1 MPPETLRA
9 LLEEGRRA
17 LMGQGIET
25 AALDARLLLQAA
37 CGVSHETIVAEAD
50 SAITSAQAESYRD
63 MIARRAAHMPVSRIV
78 GTREFY
84 GRRFVVTP
92 AVLDPRPD
100 TETLIEAVVELLREE
115 RPFRFIDLGTGS
127 GAIAVMLL
135 CELPQARGVA
145 TDISADALAVARANA
160 ERHGVADR
168 LSLAQSSWFQGL
180 SGQFD
185 LIVSNPPYIAL
196 GDIDR
201 LEPEVRVHDPRL
213 ALDGGPD
220 GLEAYRRIA
229 AGAAPLLAPGGQVAV
244 EIGAGQEGEVAVIFE
259 VCGFRHAVSRRD
271 IAGRP
276 RCMVFHREGE
286 VLQIAQRKVG

>member
-1 MPPETLRA
+1 
-9 LLEEGRRA
+9 
-17 LMGQGIET
+17 MGQGIET